1 MLRLLYAPSGRKMFY
16 SAFREGIRAGKISV
30 LISLRGRLPAMTA
43 TTEMREGVMY
53 VKMLGG
59 FSITYNGKVI
69 VGSSKSSIS
78 QNNSLLQILIHSRE
92 KGVTRDSLEEF
103 LFADREVDNAHHSLR
118 SVIYNAKKIFEK
130 AGLPKINY
138 IISEKNVFY
147 WTDQIEV
154 EEDALE
160 FEKAYLQAKQCKDEE
175 ERLQLYLK
183 AVFQYSGE
191 FLPMQAGSVWAVREA
206 LRYEKIF
213 TDCVENAAEFLREKQ
228 DYERMKE
235 LGQYACAIY
244 PLSDWESLAMEALV
258 CMHKYDEAVSLYE
271 GTVRYYLDE
280 LGVQPSQRIS
290 SWFEHLGEGINHGHS
305 VIGEIVR
312 DLNGNDKAELGGF
325 LCSYPV
331 FQGIYRSNTRLVE
344 RIGLSSFLMLCT
356 ILDGKGNPMREGTI
370 LERLSDKLIS
380 RARRSIRRSD
390 TLCSYGKG
398 QCLILLI
405 NTTRENCAIVQR
417 RISNSFIEGRQRIS
431 IQYDVTAVRPD
442 N

>member
-1 MLRLLYAPSGRKMFY
+1 
-16 SAFREGIRAGKISV
+16 
-30 LISLRGRLPAMTA
+30 MTA
-43 TTEMREGVMY
+43 KTEERSGVLY

-59 FSITYNGKVI
+59 FSITYNGRVI
-69 VGSSKSSIS
+69 VGASKSSIS

-103 LFADREVDNAHHSLR
+103 LFADRDVDNAHHSLR
-118 SVIYNAKKIFEK
+118 SVIYNAKKTLEK
-130 AGLPKINY
+130 AGLPKTNY
-138 IISEKNVFY
+138 ITSEKNVFY
-147 WTDQIEV
+147 WTDEIEV
-154 EEDALE
+154 EEDAYE
-160 FEKAYLQAKQCKDEE
+160 FEKSYHLAQQGKDAAES
-175 ERLQLYLK
+175 LKLYLE
-183 AVFQYSGE
+183 AVYQYGGE
-191 FLPMQAGSVWAVREA
+191 FLPMQAGSVWAVRES
-206 LRYEKIF
+206 LRYEQIF
-213 TDCVENAAEFLREKQ
+213 TDCVEKAAEFLRQKQ
-228 DYERMKE
+228 DYDRLKE

-258 CMHKYDEAVSLYE
+258 RMHKYNEAVSLYE

-290 SWFEHLGEGINHGHS
+290 NWFEQLGDTITHRHS
-305 VIGEIVR
+305 VIGDIVR
-312 DLNGNDKAELGGF
+312 NLTGDDKTESGGF

-331 FQGIYRSNTRLVE
+331 FQGIYRSNSRLVE

-356 ILDGKGNPMREGTI
+356 ILDGKGNPMREGAI
-370 LERLSDKLIS
+370 LERLSSRLIES
-380 RARRSIRRSD
+380 AQRSVRRSD

-431 IQYDVTAVRPD
+431 IQYDVSAVRPD
-442 N
+442 S